1 MSSLQI
7 WLAIVGGV
15 ILVVLVAYNAWTSR
29 QNQPK
34 QAEPLITPEE
44 LDALT
49 QSETSIN
56 GSPPLSMDAL
66 GAYSQMAHEFPQP
79 NPRGQL
85 DPLIDVMASMEL
97 ETPVSGEAALA
108 ALPPV
113 RRVGSKLFIVEG
125 LNADTGE
132 WENLQAG
139 LFYSAFQAGIQVANR
154 QGPLNDI
161 EFSEFVVKAQTYAD
175 AFGVTPELPDMSEA
189 IAHARELDQFAA
201 SHDAQLSFTIA
212 SRKTAWSPGYVQQQA
227 ARIGFVPGVI
237 PGRMVIAASSAGS
250 PPVLVLGFDA
260 RAAMAEDPNQSA
272 LRIISLGL
280 DVPQVAP
287 SEQAFA
293 RLCESAQALAQAM
306 DGQITDDNGQVLSEA
321 AIQIIDNDL
330 KNLYQALAAR
340 DLAAGSLQARRLF
353 S

>member
-34 QAEPLITPEE
+34 QAEPLITAEE

-49 QSETSIN
+49 QSETSID
-56 GSPPLSMDAL
+56 GSLPLASDPL
-66 GAYSQMAHEFPQP
+66 GAYSQMGHEFPQP

-139 LFYSAFQAGIQVANR
+139 LFYSAFQVGIQVANR

-237 PGRMVIAASSAGS
+237 PGRMVIAASTSGL
-250 PPVLVLGFDA
+250 PPVLVLSFDA

-272 LRIISLGL
+272 LRSISLGL

>member
-1 MSSLQI
+1 M
-7 WLAIVGGV
+7 WLAVVGGL

-34 QAEPLITPEE
+34 QAEPLITAEE

-49 QSETSIN
+49 NSEAAID
-56 GSPPLSMDAL
+56 GVLPLPADAI
-66 GAYSQMAHEFPQP
+66 GVYSQMAHEFPQP
-79 NPRGQL
+79 NQRGQL

-97 ETPVSGEAALA
+97 DAPVSGEAALA

-139 LFYSAFQAGIQVANR
+139 LFYSAFQVGIQVANR

-175 AFGVTPELPDMSEA
+175 GFGVTPELPDMSEA

-237 PGRMVIAASSAGS
+237 PGRMVIAATTSGL
-250 PPVLVLGFDA
+250 PPVLVLSFDA

-272 LRIISLGL
+272 LRSISLGL

-306 DGQITDDNGQVLSEA
+306 DGQITDDNGQVLSDA

>member
-34 QAEPLITPEE
+34 QAEPLITAEE

-49 QSETSIN
+49 QSETSID
-56 GSPPLSMDAL
+56 GSPPLPIDAL

-79 NPRGQL
+79 NQRGQL

-139 LFYSAFQAGIQVANR
+139 LFYSAFQSGIQVANR

-237 PGRMVIAASSAGS
+237 PGRMVIAASTSGL
-250 PPVLVLGFDA
+250 PPVLVLSFDA

-272 LRIISLGL
+272 LRSISLGL

>member
-1 MSSLQI
+1 M

-34 QAEPLITPEE
+34 QAEPLITAEE

-49 QSETSIN
+49 NSEAAID
-56 GSPPLSMDAL
+56 GVLPLPADAI
-66 GAYSQMAHEFPQP
+66 GVYSQMAHEFPQP
-79 NPRGQL
+79 NQRGQL

-97 ETPVSGEAALA
+97 DAPVSGEAALA

-139 LFYSAFQAGIQVANR
+139 LFYSAFQVGIQVANR

-175 AFGVTPELPDMSEA
+175 GFGVTPELPDMSEA

-237 PGRMVIAASSAGS
+237 PGRMVIAASTSGL
-250 PPVLVLGFDA
+250 PPVLVLSFDA

-272 LRIISLGL
+272 LRSISLGL

-306 DGQITDDNGQVLSEA
+306 DGQITDDNGQVLSDA

-330 KNLYQALAAR
+330 KNLYQSLAAR

>member
-7 WLAIVGGV
+7 WLAMVGGV
-15 ILVVLVAYNAWTSR
+15 ILVALVAYNAWTSR

-49 QSETSIN
+49 QSETSID
-56 GSPPLSMDAL
+56 GLPPLPSDAL
-66 GAYSQMAHEFPQP
+66 GAYSQMGHEFPQP
-79 NPRGQL
+79 NQRGQL

-139 LFYSAFQAGIQVANR
+139 LFYSAFQVGIQVANR

-237 PGRMVIAASSAGS
+237 PGRMVIAASTSGL
-250 PPVLVLGFDA
+250 PPVLVLSFDA

-272 LRIISLGL
+272 LRSISLGL

>member
-49 QSETSIN
+49 QSETSID
-56 GSPPLSMDAL
+56 GLPPLPSDAL
-66 GAYSQMAHEFPQP
+66 GAYSQMTHEFPQP
-79 NPRGQL
+79 NQRGQL

-237 PGRMVIAASSAGS
+237 PGRMVIAASTTGL
-250 PPVLVLGFDA
+250 PPVLVLSFDA

-272 LRIISLGL
+272 LRSISLGL

-306 DGQITDDNGQVLSEA
+306 DGQITDDNGQVLSDA

>member
-1 MSSLQI
+1 M

-34 QAEPLITPEE
+34 QAEPLITAEE

-49 QSETSIN
+49 NSEAAID
-56 GSPPLSMDAL
+56 GVLPLPADAI
-66 GAYSQMAHEFPQP
+66 GVYSQMAHEFPQP
-79 NPRGQL
+79 NQRGQL

-97 ETPVSGEAALA
+97 DAPVSGEAALA

-113 RRVGSKLFIVEG
+113 RRVGSKLFIGEG

-132 WENLQAG
+132 WENLQTG
-139 LFYSAFQAGIQVANR
+139 LFYSAFQVGIQVANR

-175 AFGVTPELPDMSEA
+175 GFGVTPELPDMSEA

-237 PGRMVIAASSAGS
+237 PGRMVIAATTSGL
-250 PPVLVLGFDA
+250 PPVLVLSFDA

-272 LRIISLGL
+272 LRSISLGL

-306 DGQITDDNGQVLSEA
+306 DGQITDDNGQVLSDA

>member
-1 MSSLQI
+1 M

-34 QAEPLITPEE
+34 QAEPLITAEE

-49 QSETSIN
+49 NSEAAID
-56 GSPPLSMDAL
+56 GVLPLPADAI
-66 GAYSQMAHEFPQP
+66 GVYSQMAHEFPQP
-79 NPRGQL
+79 NQRGQL

-97 ETPVSGEAALA
+97 DAPVSGEAALA

-139 LFYSAFQAGIQVANR
+139 LFYSAFQVGIQVANR

-175 AFGVTPELPDMSEA
+175 GFGVTPELPDMSEA

-237 PGRMVIAASSAGS
+237 PGRMVIAATTSGL
-250 PPVLVLGFDA
+250 PPVLVLSFDA

-272 LRIISLGL
+272 LRSISLGL

-306 DGQITDDNGQVLSEA
+306 DGQITDDNGQVLSDA

>member
-34 QAEPLITPEE
+34 QAEPLITAEE

-49 QSETSIN
+49 QSETSID
-56 GSPPLSMDAL
+56 GLPPLPSDAL
-66 GAYSQMAHEFPQP
+66 GAYSQMGHEFPQP
-79 NPRGQL
+79 NQRGQL

-237 PGRMVIAASSAGS
+237 PGRMVIAASTSGL
-250 PPVLVLGFDA
+250 PPVLVLSFDA

-272 LRIISLGL
+272 LRSISLGL

>member
-49 QSETSIN
+49 QSETSID
-56 GSPPLSMDAL
+56 GSLLLASDAL

-79 NPRGQL
+79 NQRGQL

-237 PGRMVIAASSAGS
+237 PGRMVIAASTSGL
-250 PPVLVLGFDA
+250 PPVLVLSFDA

-272 LRIISLGL
+272 LRSISLGL

>member
-1 MSSLQI
+1 M

-34 QAEPLITPEE
+34 QAEPLITAEE

-49 QSETSIN
+49 NSEAAID
-56 GSPPLSMDAL
+56 GVLPLPADAI
-66 GAYSQMAHEFPQP
+66 GVYSQMAHEFPQP
-79 NPRGQL
+79 NQRGQL

-97 ETPVSGEAALA
+97 DAPVSGEAALA

-139 LFYSAFQAGIQVANR
+139 LFYSAFQVGIQVANR

-175 AFGVTPELPDMSEA
+175 GFGVTPELPDMSEA

-237 PGRMVIAASSAGS
+237 PGRMVIAASTSGL
-250 PPVLVLGFDA
+250 PPVLVLSFDA

-272 LRIISLGL
+272 LRSISLGL

-306 DGQITDDNGQVLSEA
+306 DGQITDDNGQVLSDA

>member
-49 QSETSIN
+49 QSETSID
-56 GSPPLSMDAL
+56 GSPPLPNGAL

-237 PGRMVIAASSAGS
+237 PGRMVIAASSSGL
-250 PPVLVLGFDA
+250 PPVLVLSFDA

-272 LRIISLGL
+272 LRSISLGL

-287 SEQAFA
+287 SEQAFS

>member
-1 MSSLQI
+1 M

-34 QAEPLITPEE
+34 QAEPLITAEE

-49 QSETSIN
+49 NSEAAID
-56 GSPPLSMDAL
+56 GVLPLPADAI
-66 GAYSQMAHEFPQP
+66 GVYSQMAHEFPQP
-79 NPRGQL
+79 NQRGQL

-97 ETPVSGEAALA
+97 DAPVSGEAALA

-175 AFGVTPELPDMSEA
+175 AFGITPELPDMSEA

-212 SRKTAWSPGYVQQQA
+212 SRKAAWSPGYVQQQA

-237 PGRMVIAASSAGS
+237 PGRMVIAASTPGL
-250 PPVLVLGFDA
+250 PPVLVLSFDA

-272 LRIISLGL
+272 LRSISLGL

-306 DGQITDDNGQVLSEA
+306 DGQITDDNGQVLSQA